1 MKARVVSSLR
11 RSSHPNLVAV
21 ALLLVTSALAYLPN
35 LLQATVYRD
44 DWYYVLD
51 RLIGG
56 PGIFQAMFSI
66 DRPARGPFFE
76 LYYQLFGVSPLPY
89 HLASYFWRLIGGLAA
104 FWLFSLL
111 WPSRRRVAL
120 FMALMFVLFPG
131 YLRWMEGFEDQPRIA
146 SVCLEAL
153 SFALTL
159 KAITATHR
167 LPKIAAWIGSLLT
180 GWAYLALV
188 DFGLG
193 MEVFRLLCVFVLLD
207 QLHPHGSLLQRSVSA
222 VRAWAIAALIPAG
235 FLFWRLFIFHNER
248 PQTDVG
254 RQLGVLLGS
263 PLATAS
269 TWLIRLV
276 QSAADVAILS
286 WATPA
291 LQQFFG
297 LRLKDMLIGA
307 ALALLVVAAIYAANY
322 FLMHDPAKDPPAP
335 DFDSPGDWNL
345 QAIWIGLIG
354 IVVGVLPVIAANR
367 YVDFQSYS
375 HYALPAS
382 LAAAVFITGLLFSL
396 RPAGLVI
403 HAFAILA
410 AFAVLA
416 HFAYSV
422 QVVDEE
428 QTIARFW
435 QQVAWRA
442 PSIKPQT
449 TLFVNYP
456 GLNYGDNIDAV
467 DGPANFIYFPR
478 QTGQIPAT
486 YQIMALPQASK
497 TTNDIFIGR
506 DQPGGYRTHVGS
518 IDYDHLLVISQST
531 ASSCVHVINGQ
542 WPLFSSE
549 DPDQVRPV
557 GKYSK
562 ADQVIG
568 GANSP
573 KLPVF
578 MFGSEPAHRW
588 CYYFEKADL
597 ALQSEDW
604 KAVADLGAQVAK
616 AGLHPE
622 DWTEWTPFLQAYA
635 QLGDVSAF
643 TAAAHRLNGD
653 PFARIQACATLTGLQ
668 HSGLAFSTGIQT
680 QINTLLCPG
689 E

>member
-1 MKARVVSSLR
+1 M
-11 RSSHPNLVAV
+11 
-21 ALLLVTSALAYLPN
+21 
-35 LLQATVYRD
+35 
-44 DWYYVLD
+44 
-51 RLIGG
+51 
-56 PGIFQAMFSI
+56 
-66 DRPARGPFFE
+66 
-76 LYYQLFGVSPLPY
+76 
-89 HLASYFWRLIGGLAA
+89 
-104 FWLFSLL
+104 
-111 WPSRRRVAL
+111 
-120 FMALMFVLFPG
+120 
-131 YLRWMEGFEDQPRIA
+131 
-146 SVCLEAL
+146 
-153 SFALTL
+153 
-159 KAITATHR
+159 
-167 LPKIAAWIGSLLT
+167 
-180 GWAYLALV
+180 
-188 DFGLG
+188 
-193 MEVFRLLCVFVLLD
+193 
-207 QLHPHGSLLQRSVSA
+207 
-222 VRAWAIAALIPAG
+222 
-235 FLFWRLFIFHNER
+235 
-248 PQTDVG
+248 
-254 RQLGVLLGS
+254 
-263 PLATAS
+263 
-269 TWLIRLV
+269 
-276 QSAADVAILS
+276 
-286 WATPA
+286 
-291 LQQFFG
+291 
-297 LRLKDMLIGA
+297 
-307 ALALLVVAAIYAANY
+307 
-322 FLMHDPAKDPPAP
+322 
-335 DFDSPGDWNL
+335 

-354 IVVGVLPVIAANR
+354 IVAGVLPVIAANR

-396 RPAGLVI
+396 RPAGIVI

-416 HFAYSV
+416 HFAYSF

-531 ASSCVHVINGQ
+531 ASSCVHVIDGQ

-549 DPDQVRPV
+549 DPDQVRLV

-668 HSGLAFSTGIQT
+668 HSGLTFSTGYTNPDQYAALPRRVASREVFCLHCLLILHVLEKRAYGWRSMPPICSFFDLYGETRPFFGQFSPYHHRFCRSATEIPLQLQT
-680 QINTLLCPG
+680 PVDFVLLTCCPATLQPYFAGARKKGHVGGVLCRPHG
-689 E
+689 LFFGYLLRDSPVLWASLSKPSFMFR